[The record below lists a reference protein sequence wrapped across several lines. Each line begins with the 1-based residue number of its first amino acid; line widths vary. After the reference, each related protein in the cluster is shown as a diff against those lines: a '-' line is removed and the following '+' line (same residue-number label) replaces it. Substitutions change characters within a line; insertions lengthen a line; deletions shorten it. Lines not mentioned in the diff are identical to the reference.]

1 MNKTTNQITQVFAVL
16 SDDEIIKRI
25 ISGERELYEV
35 IIRRYNAYLYKT
47 GRSYGYNHQDTEDL
61 MQETYVSS
69 FYSLS
74 KFEHRSSFKTWL
86 VKIFL
91 NFCYQKRNKSSFLSE
106 KAMDNE
112 IIESA
117 VPQFTT
123 VQKTENNI
131 MNKELGQVIET
142 ALSKLPLE
150 YRIIFSLRELNGF
163 NVAETAAT
171 LNITESNVKTRLSRA
186 KSMLRA
192 AIEKK
197 YSPDDIFEFNLIY
210 CDRVVLHVMNLIRA

>member
-47 GRSYGYNHQDTEDL
+47 GRSYGFNHQDTEDL

-86 VKIFL
+86 VRIFL
-91 NFCYQKRNKSSFLSE
+91 NFCYQKRNKSGFLSE
-106 KAMDNE
+106 MPVDKE

-131 MNKELGQVIET
+131 MNKELGQVIEA

-186 KSMLRA
+186 KSMLRTE
-192 AIEKK
+192 IEKK

-210 CDRVVLHVMNLIRA
+210 CDKVVLQVMNLIGP